1 MELFIRPAACPDLPE
16 LSRIESACF
25 PPEEAASE
33 RSIRERL
40 AAFPDCFL
48 IAFANGNAVG
58 LVNGCATDLPR
69 IEDRLFEDASLHDPN
84 GKNQMVFSLAVDPA
98 FQGKGIG
105 SALLSRFIEES
116 RTAGRK
122 SVVLTCKEEKL
133 GYYRRFGFENKGVSG
148 SVHGGAVW
156 YDMVLPLD

>member
-1 MELFIRPAACPDLPE
+1 
-16 LSRIESACF
+16 
-25 PPEEAASE
+25 
-33 RSIRERL
+33 
-40 AAFPDCFL
+40 
-48 IAFANGNAVG
+48 
-58 LVNGCATDLPR
+58 
-69 IEDRLFEDASLHDPN
+69 
-84 GKNQMVFSLAVDPA
+84 MVFSLAVDPA